1 MTHLGC
7 CHPTWSPHPR
17 GTRDGSGSRQEALRR
32 SSIWRKLCLHSGLC
46 GKVFLPGTGWKRG
59 VGAEGGAGAGL
70 PAVISSHQVGYP
82 AHHFPSRRVLRPKP
96 RSLGI
101 DLRVS
106 ALEQRALALALMG
119 CVTLDKCTPFTESP
133 LSVWNQRT
141 VRRRSHLLFQ
151 LDFIFAY
158 PAQWLGSPGTSPVWT
173 LDWEW
178 GRLLR
183 NGQRLASAPEPCPSV
198 CEHPGST

>member
-46 GKVFLPGTGWKRG
+46 GKVFLPGTGWKQG

-82 AHHFPSRRVLRPKP
+82 AHHFPSRRVLCPKP

-141 VRRRSHLLFQ
+141 VRRRSHPQ
-151 LDFIFAY
+151 N
-158 PAQWLGSPGTSPVWT
+158 
-173 LDWEW
+173 
-178 GRLLR
+178 RLLSR
-183 NGQRLASAPEPCPSV
+183 KSL
-198 CEHPGST
+198 